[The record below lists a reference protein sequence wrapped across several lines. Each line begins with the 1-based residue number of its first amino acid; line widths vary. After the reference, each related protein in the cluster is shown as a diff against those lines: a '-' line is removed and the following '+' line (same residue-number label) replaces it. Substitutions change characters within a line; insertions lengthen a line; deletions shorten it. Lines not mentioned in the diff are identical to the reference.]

1 MKTYLIAVLAVGAI
15 VAITKPFG
23 PANHVKAAQ
32 GEVAISKAYG
42 AEGPQRFILPMQVGG
57 LSVAMAFG
65 R

>member
-1 MKTYLIAVLAVGAI
+1 M
-15 VAITKPFG
+15 AITKPFG

-57 LSVAMAFG
+57 PLGRNGVLPVGLSWAG
-65 R
+65 WPTLTSL